1 MKVLVV
7 DDELLARQ
15 RIVQLLTELD
25 DGLELFESS
34 SGKEAINDIAEIEPQ
49 LIFLDIQMTDMT
61 GFDVLKQIN
70 LDFSPE
76 IIFVTAFDNFAVK
89 AFEVQALD
97 FLLKPY
103 RKERF
108 LESYRRAISKI
119 NDENNTSGNENKQR
133 ELIRYLENDISQKK
147 DDNYLKNLVLK
158 LGKRYYFVECDTIK
172 YITSSAYYAEIFTI
186 DGRKHV
192 HRISL
197 TALMKKLSPEMFI
210 RVNRSSILKIEDIKD
225 ITSEGHGDYTIRMKD
240 KKLFSLSQKY
250 REQFLNKMNI
260 KGK

>member
-15 RIVQLLTELD
+15 RIIQLLTELD
-25 DGLELFESS
+25 DGLEIHESS
-34 SGKEAINDIAEIEPQ
+34 SGKEALRDIAEIEPQ

-61 GFDVLKQIN
+61 GFDVLKQIH

-108 LESYRRAISKI
+108 LESYRRAVSKI
-119 NDENNTSGNENKQR
+119 NTENSTDRNVNKHR
-133 ELIRYLENDISQKK
+133 ELIRYLDNGISQQK
-147 DDNYLKNLVLK
+147 DDNYLKNIVLK
-158 LGKRYYFVECDTIK
+158 LGNRYYFVECDTIK
-172 YITSSAYYAEIFTI
+172 YITSSAYYAEIFTM

-192 HRISL
+192 HRISM
-197 TALMKKLSPEMFI
+197 TALMKKLSPKLFV
-210 RVNRSSILKIEDIKD
+210 RVNRSSILNINEIKD
-225 ITSEGHGDYTIRMKD
+225 ITSEGFGDYNIRMKD
-240 KKLFSLSQKY
+240 KKIFSLSKKY
-250 REQFLNKMNI
+250 RVQFLEKMNI